1 MRVLFVLGRAIFGG
15 YFAWNGLNHFLQ
27 QESLSQYASAKGVA
41 AAETAVP
48 ASGALL
54 LAGGISVAAGIKPRQ
69 GLAAIIGFLVP
80 VSLKMH
86 RFWEVQ
92 DPNQKQAQTMFFYR
106 NVMMLAAA
114 LIMFGFFAGVG
125 HALRFAITGPLYCCI
140 FMAQRSTAWRLNPLW
155 AFATSS
161 PDNRL
166 PTKSNTLA
174 STSVSLARACFIA
187 QLRSRR
193 SSLPGVLSVSR
204 YVRYTGK
211 QATIS
216 RSARCSTL

>member
-1 MRVLFVLGRAIFGG
+1 MRALFVLGRAIFGG

-54 LAGGISVAAGIKPRQ
+54 LVGGISVAAGIKPRQ

-92 DPNQKQAQTMFFYR
+92 DPAQRMSETINFTKNMAL
-106 NVMMLAAA
+106 VGAA
-114 LIMFGFFAGVG
+114 LMAMQIEEPWP
-125 HALRFAITGPLYCCI
+125 ITI
-140 FMAQRSTAWRLNPLW
+140 DEARSRDEEMYVRLGGR
-155 AFATSS
+155 
-161 PDNRL
+161 D
-166 PTKSNTLA
+166 
-174 STSVSLARACFIA
+174 
-187 QLRSRR
+187 LRS
-193 SSLPGVLSVSR
+193 LP
-204 YVRYTGK
+204 
-211 QATIS
+211 A
-216 RSARCSTL
+216 